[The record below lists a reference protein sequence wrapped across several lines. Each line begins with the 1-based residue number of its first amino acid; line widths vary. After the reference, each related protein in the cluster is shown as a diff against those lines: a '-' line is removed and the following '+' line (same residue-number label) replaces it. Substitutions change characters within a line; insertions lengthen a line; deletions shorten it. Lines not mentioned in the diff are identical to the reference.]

1 MSRNHEDFA
10 MRLAI
15 TTKQLAVPI
24 FGLLSAVAAS
34 TAIQTPALAQ
44 AAASNTP
51 TTSSAAKPVEGRI
64 IYGRDVSYGSAIG
77 PRTPGRAQTVVTGPT
92 NLILDSL
99 AAGLV
104 PTSDDENAGITAN
117 TNSHAQL
124 ISSNIMLGM
133 GALSSMSG
141 SGSNGSEIG
150 NIQSSATGGAI
161 GQATGALRNALGS
174 LRGVLG
180 GGK

>member
-24 FGLLSAVAAS
+24 FGLLSAVVAS

-44 AAASNTP
+44 DAASTSS
-51 TTSSAAKPVEGRI
+51 TTSNAAKPVEGRI
-64 IYGRDVSYGSAIG
+64 IYGRDVPYGSAIG
-77 PRTPGRAQTVVTGPT
+77 PRTPGQEQTVVTGPT
-92 NLILDSL
+92 SLILDSL
-99 AAGLV
+99 AAGLE
-104 PTSDDENAGITAN
+104 PISDDENADIAAN
-117 TNSHAQL
+117 TNSQMGL
-124 ISSNIMLGM
+124 IGSNVTLGM
-133 GALSSMSG
+133 SALSSMSG
-141 SGSNGSEIG
+141 SGSNASEIG
-150 NIQSSATGGAI
+150 NVQSSAMGGAI
-161 GQATGALRNALGS
+161 GQATGALQNALGS